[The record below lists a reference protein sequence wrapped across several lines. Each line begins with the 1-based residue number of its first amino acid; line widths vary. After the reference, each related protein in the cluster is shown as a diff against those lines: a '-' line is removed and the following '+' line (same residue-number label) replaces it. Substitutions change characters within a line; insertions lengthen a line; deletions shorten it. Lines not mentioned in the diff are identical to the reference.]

1 MTAGNRGS
9 WFGVL
14 MLLWALVL
22 VSALAVVYSTHRSR
36 QLFDELQ
43 KLSQEQNRLEVE
55 WGKLLLERSTRSSL
69 GTVEQ
74 MVRTWGMREPLL
86 EETRVMQ
93 P

>member
-1 MTAGNRGS
+1 MTTGNRGS
-9 WFGVL
+9 WFGML

-74 MVRTWGMREPLL
+74 MVRAWGMREPLL